1 MQNHLG
7 IGDRFAFL
15 RPDNGPRSA
24 GFSSIEQVLFD
35 CGIVIVPDDQLID
48 KAVWRVSDQDSIRG
62 IRDWIKAK
70 GITAIGFVCMLDP
83 DESLRIFSDFMNALG
98 IMRAHIS
105 EGGSL
110 HSVYFAGSP
119 KACSLVEERFPQ
131 ISGILRGDESPGE
144 TLDLLGIPRSLLP
157 ERSARCI
164 AYDDSRLSFG
174 LELARKGDYKTVSPV
189 DRSDYRNFGL
199 RGDSISGRVAHGV
212 ARDLPP
218 VFRIDMGPYL
228 PHREEAISLF
238 LGWTAELAKGRL
250 VDVLSVE
257 TSHLSRGEFWRDW
270 GGRSDGGGV
279 PIDSPE
285 EFSKVWSAA
294 RPMLVRSRSGTR
306 NIEAMAQM
314 LEESIDI
321 AWHSLSLWWSSRL
334 DGQGSNFVRENLRE
348 QVATLRYI
356 AETNKP
362 FEPDVARHF
371 AYRGADD
378 LTQILVCL
386 VAAKA
391 AKAAGI
397 QKLILPVMLKTPK
410 DTWGIDD
417 LAKARALLHLARELE
432 DSDFKV
438 YLQATCSYDCFSHDP
453 VRAKAQLAAATV
465 LMDDIEP
472 QDPTSPQILQIVGFS
487 DGASMS
493 ELEMVNESI
502 RISRHALVT
511 YRALRNAG
519 EVENM
524 SSNPMVLERT
534 SELLR
539 DTRAAISA
547 IESAILEPYGPDG
560 LYKILSSGFL
570 PIPFLSACRDEFIEA
585 IHWKTKCISGSVVVI
600 DEAGAPI
607 SAKDRFAVAAETARA
622 NSVPLSSGLGKD

>member
-1 MQNHLG
+1 
-7 IGDRFAFL
+7 
-15 RPDNGPRSA
+15 
-24 GFSSIEQVLFD
+24 
-35 CGIVIVPDDQLID
+35 
-48 KAVWRVSDQDSIRG
+48 
-62 IRDWIKAK
+62 
-70 GITAIGFVCMLDP
+70 
-83 DESLRIFSDFMNALG
+83 
-98 IMRAHIS
+98 
-105 EGGSL
+105 
-110 HSVYFAGSP
+110 
-119 KACSLVEERFPQ
+119 
-131 ISGILRGDESPGE
+131 
-144 TLDLLGIPRSLLP
+144 
-157 ERSARCI
+157 
-164 AYDDSRLSFG
+164 
-174 LELARKGDYKTVSPV
+174 
-189 DRSDYRNFGL
+189 
-199 RGDSISGRVAHGV
+199 
-212 ARDLPP
+212 
-218 VFRIDMGPYL
+218 
-228 PHREEAISLF
+228 
-238 LGWTAELAKGRL
+238 
-250 VDVLSVE
+250 
-257 TSHLSRGEFWRDW
+257 
-270 GGRSDGGGV
+270 
-279 PIDSPE
+279 
-285 EFSKVWSAA
+285 
-294 RPMLVRSRSGTR
+294 MLVRSRSGTR